1 MNSAI
6 KIVAVLC
13 VAGAVGACDF
23 GTQLAVNGALV
34 LLGAGAGAIGEAAK
48 NQTSYC
54 VEGNGQIYARPGD
67 CASGDREVDSLEY
80 QRIYKQRAEDET
92 RSKIAANEA
101 ARSAKTYC
109 LTGLSNTPYI
119 AMSGRCGDGDA
130 TIAESEYLE
139 RKSDQANNLS
149 TPPSAPITDKT
160 PDAEARQTA
169 DAGEA
174 ASGVLDRPAETP
186 AATKSTAPQSLPDSG
201 AEKSAAQGAIPI
213 IPRSAKTVHSGT
225 AFFVADKGRLL
236 TNHHVIEGCDWV
248 GIYYADDV
256 HPAVALAD
264 DADLDLA
271 VLKTD
276 IESNSVATFAEQS
289 PDIGE
294 DSYVAGYPL
303 LDTLWSLN
311 FTNGIVSSQSPL
323 GAPQLLQTT
332 AAVQPG
338 NSGGPMYDASGR
350 VIGVVVARLKDQS
363 AQNVNFAIKGTV
375 ASRFVAQAGVTPKVG
390 SRGKDVKASAIAK
403 SAKGTV
409 VPALCFKRS

>member
-1 MNSAI
+1 
-6 KIVAVLC
+6 
-13 VAGAVGACDF
+13 
-23 GTQLAVNGALV
+23 
-34 LLGAGAGAIGEAAK
+34 
-48 NQTSYC
+48 
-54 VEGNGQIYARPGD
+54 
-67 CASGDREVDSLEY
+67 
-80 QRIYKQRAEDET
+80 
-92 RSKIAANEA
+92 
-101 ARSAKTYC
+101 
-109 LTGLSNTPYI
+109 
-119 AMSGRCGDGDA
+119 
-130 TIAESEYLE
+130 
-139 RKSDQANNLS
+139 
-149 TPPSAPITDKT
+149 
-160 PDAEARQTA
+160 
-169 DAGEA
+169 
-174 ASGVLDRPAETP
+174 
-186 AATKSTAPQSLPDSG
+186 
-201 AEKSAAQGAIPI
+201 
-213 IPRSAKTVHSGT
+213 
-225 AFFVADKGRLL
+225 
-236 TNHHVIEGCDWV
+236 
-248 GIYYADDV
+248 V